1 MGILRQRLVKSTV
14 PTPTTLS
21 PSTTSTMGIDV
32 EANTVDVTNGQ
43 NTSYTIGIAVT
54 ISLVVTSIMLVCCC
68 CLFAFC
74 YLGNR
79 VLRPSQQPAAAPT
92 VPPPPPYSPGAI
104 QDYLGAAGQG
114 QGRRPPGPGV
124 NP

>member
-1 MGILRQRLVKSTV
+1 MGILRQRLVKSTI
-14 PTPTTLS
+14 PTPTTPN
-21 PSTTSTMGIDV
+21 PSTTMGIDV

-54 ISLVVTSIMLVCCC
+54 ISIAVTLMMLVFCF

-79 VLRPSQQPAAAPT
+79 VLRPGQQ
-92 VPPPPPYSPGAI
+92 PPPPYSPGAI
-104 QDYLGAAGQG
+104 RAYLGAAGQR
-114 QGRRPPGPGV
+114 QGRRQPGPGV